1 MGIPAAGRSVTV
13 EAWTL
18 DRYRDAQVAESRII
32 MGTASMLT
40 QLGVIPGHGRMTDA
54 ASLF

>member
-1 MGIPAAGRSVTV
+1 MTV

-18 DRYRDAQVAESRII
+18 DRYRDTQVAESRII